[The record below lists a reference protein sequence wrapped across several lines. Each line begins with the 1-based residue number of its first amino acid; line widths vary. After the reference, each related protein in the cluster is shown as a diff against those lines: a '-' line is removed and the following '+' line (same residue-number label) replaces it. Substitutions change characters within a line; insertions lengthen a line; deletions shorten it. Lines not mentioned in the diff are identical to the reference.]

1 MREWLKYPAEQI
13 RQDAEGLLLRA
24 GRLDAVGAAWSQLMR
39 RAPAK
44 ARERLKDAALQA
56 LDLRIAAEIL
66 LLFYE
71 DLADRNQAGPLPDVA
86 KSMAH
91 HPLHERLS
99 YRPKTL
105 DENLVDLGI
114 SPHPRVVLA
123 LEGETEMYHAPF
135 VWRALGFSDAPELMR
150 LLKLGAANRDL
161 TKLAA
166 LAAAPLVSEKVPG
179 SDAWTLI
186 KPYTRL
192 LVAVD
197 PDPPFTTPERVA
209 RERAKILDEIKDV
222 LKAQG
227 VDHPAPAELDHLIEI
242 RTWDAPC
249 YEFAHFTDQELADG
263 IITVHKTIN
272 GLTRDGLI
280 ASLAHSRGRGKD
292 VKEVWGQWEYKV
304 SKVELAKALLPVL
317 LAKVHACMTVQDA
330 PVPPIAQVV
339 SDAYHLAQQ
348 WRYQSYALTEL
359 PGNPDAPE
367 AEPSSP

>member
-1 MREWLKYPAEQI
+1 
-13 RQDAEGLLLRA
+13 
-24 GRLDAVGAAWSQLMR
+24 MR
-39 RAPAK
+39 RAPAR
-44 ARERLKDAALQA
+44 ARERVKDAVLQA

-71 DLADRNQAGPLPDVA
+71 DLADRNQAEPLPDVA
-86 KSMAH
+86 KSMAW

-105 DENLVDLGI
+105 DENLVALGI

-161 TKLAA
+161 VKLAA

-179 SDAWTLI
+179 TDAWTLI

-197 PDPPFTTPERVA
+197 PDPPFTTAERVA

-222 LKAQG
+222 LKTQG
-227 VDHPAPAELDHLIEI
+227 VERPNPAELDHLVEI

-249 YEFAHFTDQELADG
+249 YEFAHFTDQELADR
-263 IITVHKTIN
+263 IITVHETIN
-272 GLTRDGLI
+272 GLTRDELI
-280 ASLAHSRGRGKD
+280 ASLARSRGRGKD

-317 LAKVHACMTVQDA
+317 LGKVHACMTPQDA

-339 SDAYHLAQQ
+339 NDAYHLAQQ

-359 PGNPDAPE
+359 PGQPDAPE
-367 AEPSSP
+367 ARSDSP